1 MGSGVSQELAQTHA
15 DKLIGIHLTD
25 VPWQTFFFYG
35 NDHSDLS
42 VAEQRYF
49 AAEKKWMLEEG
60 AYAMIQS
67 TKPQTLAYALNDS
80 PAGLAAWIV
89 EKFRAW
95 SDCAGKVE
103 SRFTKDELL
112 TNITI

>member
-1 MGSGVSQELAQTHA
+1 
-15 DKLIGIHLTD
+15 
-25 VPWQTFFFYG
+25 VPWQNFFFHG

-67 TKPQTLAYALNDS
+67 TIPQTLAYALNDS
-80 PAGLAAWIV
+80 PAGLAAWIGMDRREISRV
-89 EKFRAW
+89 ERLCGQ
-95 SDCAGKVE
+95 SGKPFHQ
-103 SRFTKDELL
+103 RRTAD
-112 TNITI
+112 